1 MLTLLQL
8 FYIVKIS
15 YLYSVGNGR
24 WESEG
29 ITIINN
35 MTDGNTTL
43 VQCLSTHL
51 TSFAVLIDVGGGLQ
65 VCSVTLLEERNYLQC
80 IALFVPVACN
90 NTLDTLL
97 HMHCSQKI

>member
-1 MLTLLQL
+1 MVLTACAN
-8 FYIVKIS
+8 ITTDVHSIKIS
-15 YLYSVGNGR
+15 HLYSVGNGS

-29 ITIINN
+29 ITIISN

-65 VCSVTLLEERNYLQC
+65 VCFVTLLEE
-80 IALFVPVACN
+80 
-90 NTLDTLL
+90 
-97 HMHCSQKI
+97 

>member
-1 MLTLLQL
+1 M
-8 FYIVKIS
+8 
-15 YLYSVGNGR
+15 GNGS

-65 VCSVTLLEERNYLQC
+65 VCSVTLLEERNYFQC
-80 IALFVPVACN
+80 IALSVPVARN
-90 NTLDTLL
+90 NTLNTYTNTHALQPKDIGISCIRKLSVADQL
-97 HMHCSQKI
+97 